1 MQSCGSNLHILGD
14 SVSVIIMHSSAS
26 KMCDHSA
33 TVTVV
38 TQMLEVEIEQSWV
51 YIQMH

>member
-1 MQSCGSNLHILGD
+1 MQSSGSNLHILVD
-14 SVSVIIMHSSAS
+14 SVSVIIMHSSTS
-26 KMCDHSA
+26 KMCDHSV